1 MPDGLIMKT
10 SDFDYEL
17 PQDLI
22 AQTPSEPRDHSRLML
37 LDRNTGR
44 TVHRRFYDLPDCLRE
59 GDLLVFNDSR
69 VFPARLYG
77 RSDPSGREIELLL
90 LSRYESGD
98 WRALVKPG
106 RRMRTGSRFVVHG
119 ADGGDEARGEVVG
132 VEQSGSRLVRFESEP
147 DLSRV
152 GHVPLP
158 PYIRKRL
165 RDSERYQTVYSSVEG
180 SVAAPT
186 AGLHFTRSLLDKLD
200 DMGVR
205 RAFVTLHVG
214 WDSFRPVTSENPSEH
229 EMHSE
234 YWELSGEAAD
244 AINAARD
251 EGRRIISVGTTA
263 VRLLENAA
271 LVNRKSGTS
280 TTLSTGRLVSP
291 GSGWADL
298 FITPGFEF
306 RVIDGLVT
314 NFHLPRSTL
323 LMLVSAFAGRGNML
337 RAYETAVR
345 EKYRFYSFG
354 DAMLIH

>member
-1 MPDGLIMKT
+1 MKT

-37 LDRNTGR
+37 LERNTGR
-44 TVHRRFYDLPDCLRE
+44 TVHRMFYDLPDCLRE

-90 LSRYESGD
+90 LSRHESGD

-119 ADGGDEARGEVVG
+119 AGGGNEARGEVVG
-132 VEQSGSRLVRFESEP
+132 VEQSGSRRVRFESEP
-147 DLSRV
+147 DLSKV

-186 AGLHFTRSLLDKLD
+186 AGLHFSQSLLDKLD

-234 YWELSGEAAD
+234 YWELSKEAAD

-271 LVNRKSGTS
+271 LVNRKSGAS
-280 TTLSTGRLVSP
+280 TTLNAGRLVSP

-298 FITPGFEF
+298 FITRGFEF

-345 EKYRFYSFG
+345 ERYRFYSFG